1 MYAPFSRF
9 SCCVAYCTIKSGA
22 VKDLLERKGPER
34 PSGKGNFLFTF
45 KLSKRPLR
53 HSFKGITDLVKGKLP
68 FRQAGALL
76 YFQVGGAEAFGGSSQ
91 VGDEEN

>member
-1 MYAPFSRF
+1 MPLLAFSSLL
-9 SCCVAYCTIKSGA
+9 SCCVAYCMIKSGA

-45 KLSKRPLR
+45 KQSKRPLR
-53 HSFKGITDLVKGKLP
+53 LSFKGITDLVKGKLP

-76 YFQVGGAEAFGGSSQ
+76 YFQVGGAEAFGGPS
-91 VGDEEN
+91 GWG